1 MITQTKTCSN
11 CGAPVRESDVFC
23 RACGA
28 HAFKKAASTQ
38 PQAKAQAHGD
48 DSICDTIERVKYA
61 TVKIICSYGSGG
73 CSGTGFF
80 LVENGKTY
88 LVTNYHVIANV
99 VKEGGMTSVSFP
111 EYLNPRDDAYITTVI
126 GADPINDLALLDIP
140 FRIPKQTNRLELA
153 DLDTLKQGQKVIA
166 VGNPQGML
174 FNSIEGSIANTK
186 LKEHDIQ
193 MSRILCNLSAGP
205 GNSGG
210 PVVRA
215 SDEKVIG
222 VATAIFHPLY
232 LQSHTICA
240 SADAIRQLIYLYE
253 RGND

>member
-1 MITQTKTCSN
+1 MRDQMNTCSN
-11 CGAPVRESDVFC
+11 CGAPARESDVFC
-23 RACGA
+23 SACGGRVL
-28 HAFKKAASTQ
+28 KKAVSVQQ
-38 PQAKAQAHGD
+38 PQKSVD
-48 DSICDTIERVKYA
+48 DICDTIERVKYA
-61 TVKIICSYGSGG
+61 TMKIMCAYGDAE

-80 LVENGKTY
+80 VKDQGKTY
-88 LVTNYHVIANV
+88 LITNYHVISGV
-99 VKEGGMTSVSFP
+99 VENGGAVSVSFP
-111 EYLNPRDDAYITTVI
+111 EYLNPRDDAYITSVI

-140 FRIPKQTNRLELA
+140 FRVPNKVNYLELA
-153 DLDTLKQGQKVIA
+153 DLDTLKQGQRVIA

-186 LKEHDIQ
+186 LKEHNIQ

-215 SDEKVIG
+215 LDEKVIG
-222 VATAIFHPLY
+222 VATAIFNPLY

-240 SADAIRQLIYLYE
+240 SADAVRQLIYLYE
-253 RGND
+253 RGNNR